1 MCLKL
6 DDKVSIVQNYQNTH
20 FDKSYG
26 FHTGMQKH
34 IEGPKRRLRLVVRHR
49 KRKITKISILIKKK
63 IYFSPKHEKVCRE
76 APNDALGWLIA
87 QNYQNTCFYK
97 SYGFHT
103 GMQKHIEKP

>member
-6 DDKVSIVQNYQNTH
+6 ADKVSIVQNYQNTH

-63 IYFSPKHEKVCRE
+63 Y
-76 APNDALGWLIA
+76 
-87 QNYQNTCFYK
+87 T
-97 SYGFHT
+97 FHLS
-103 GMQKHIEKP
+103 MKKYVVRLQMMP